1 MVDVPAIDDTGESL
15 GRKRSLGSGRRR
27 PSRRDIELTW
37 GLRKKVMA
45 SAGKNPQRI
54 DVASHHESMDNRW
67 IIISHY

>member
-37 GLRKKVMA
+37 GLRKK
-45 SAGKNPQRI
+45 SDGIGWK
-54 DVASHHESMDNRW
+54 ESSKDRCG
-67 IIISHY
+67 

>member
-1 MVDVPAIDDTGESL
+1 MTPESHWVGSARSDQAGDVPLVAISNSPE
-15 GRKRSLGSGRRR
+15 GSG
-27 PSRRDIELTW
+27 
-37 GLRKKVMA
+37 KKVMA